1 MNPAVVP
8 KFRAY
13 TLAIFLSVLAPRMA
27 RAESSV
33 SFKHQDYRES
43 GGRVVIRTQG
53 AYVEQT
59 LGTATLLKAEGII
72 DAIAGATPTGQPA
85 PAGSDQ
91 VPLSQLTERRKAWS
105 ASVGHQFARSRITV
119 GLANSRESDYV
130 STGWSLTTQTDFNEK
145 NTLLLAGL
153 SGTDD
158 TIDVFYQTEA
168 TKKRTHD
175 AILGVTQLLDPKTSV
190 TLNLA
195 WGRQRGY
202 LSDPYK
208 LVQRQTEIIPGLFLP
223 LTFAENRPG
232 EREKWIGQFTFNRA
246 VPAARGAV
254 EASYRLYDD
263 SFETTAHT
271 FDFSWFQNVGER
283 VILRPNLRFHDQSA
297 ASFYRYRWDDSE
309 VVPVA
314 GPPQPQG
321 PFYSS
326 DYRLSEMQTFTL
338 GLKLIWK
345 ASESLS
351 FNAAYERYEMRGT
364 DGVTPQ
370 SAYAQADIFT
380 MGAKWAW

>member
-1 MNPAVVP
+1 MNPAIAP
-8 KFRAY
+8 KFRVY
-13 TLAIFLSVLAPRMA
+13 TLAIFLLVLAPRMV

-53 AYVEQT
+53 AYVEQDI
-59 LGTATLLKAEGII
+59 GTATLLKAEGII

-91 VPLSQLTERRKAWS
+91 VPLAQLTDRRKAWS
-105 ASVGHQFARSRITV
+105 ASLGHQFARSRITV

-130 STGWSLTTQTDFNEK
+130 STGWSLNTQTDFNEK

-158 TIDVFYQTEA
+158 TIDVFYQTA
-168 TKKRTHD
+168 AVKKRTHD
-175 AILGVTQLLDPKTSV
+175 AIFGVTQLLDAKTSV
-190 TLNLA
+190 TLNVS
-195 WGRQRGY
+195 WGRQEGY

-208 LVQRQTEIIPGLFLP
+208 LVQRRTEIIPGLFLP

-232 EREKWIGQFTFNRA
+232 EREKWIGQFTLNRA
-246 VPAARGAV
+246 VPKARGAV
-254 EASYRLYDD
+254 EASYRLYHD
-263 SFETTAHT
+263 SFDTTAHT
-271 FDFSWFQNVGER
+271 FDLSWFQQLGGR
-283 VILRPNLRFHDQSA
+283 VILRPNLRFHDQTA
-297 ASFYRYRWDDSE
+297 ASFYRYRWDDSD

-338 GLKLIWK
+338 GLKFIWK
-345 ASESLS
+345 ATEALG

-380 MGAKWAW
+380 VGARWAW